1 MSVKPYSN
9 EEKINNL
16 VYEKYCKENDES
28 WENEGNIK
36 VKTKHNT
43 LTQLNDYIKR
53 IEVVNANCC
62 LLLFIVFYTNC
73 H

>member
-43 LTQLNDYIKR
+43 LTQLNDYKTYWGSK
-53 IEVVNANCC
+53 C
-62 LLLFIVFYTNC
+62 
-73 H
+73 